1 MRKPPEAFARL
12 GRALGGAVKDGGG
25 PARWCFAG
33 RCVPTTGVH
42 YGARDKAQKH
52 QGGGPK
58 LTKHTG
64 WSESQRSDVGGEV
77 VRRRWAELRGPGAGA
92 LLRASDPLESTRNGS
107 AEVHKWSRWPESHPP
122 LEMVTISRGR

>member
-33 RCVPTTGVH
+33 RCVPATGVH

-58 LTKHTG
+58 LTKRTG
-64 WSESQRSDVGGEV
+64 WSESQRSDVGSEV
-77 VRRRWAELRGPGAGA
+77 VRRRWAELRGPGCGM
-92 LLRASDPLESTRNGS
+92 LLRWQETEINFSFSTGFFNGNGNKKF
-107 AEVHKWSRWPESHPP
+107 H
-122 LEMVTISRGR
+122 G

>member
-33 RCVPTTGVH
+33 RCVPATGVH

-58 LTKHTG
+58 LTKCTG
-64 WSESQRSDVGGEV
+64 WSESQRSDVGGESGGEA
-77 VRRRWAELRGPGAGA
+77 RRGAMRGCWSGAPA
-92 LLRASDPLESTRNGS
+92 F
-107 AEVHKWSRWPESHPP
+107 
-122 LEMVTISRGR
+122 

>member
-33 RCVPTTGVH
+33 RCVPATGVH

-58 LTKHTG
+58 LTKG
-64 WSESQRSDVGGEV
+64 EGRSGLQRRGVNGKSGGGA
-77 VRRRWAELRGPGAGA
+77 RR
-92 LLRASDPLESTRNGS
+92 
-107 AEVHKWSRWPESHPP
+107 
-122 LEMVTISRGR
+122 